1 MLSPTFA
8 ALAAFIAAATLLTIT
23 PGLDTAL
30 VVRTSASEG
39 RRAGLAATLGIAL
52 GCLGWA
58 SLTALGLGALLAAST
73 LAYEVL
79 KWIGAAYL
87 VWLGVKL
94 IVRPRTAFEE
104 TMTASERGRGALGW
118 LAKGFL
124 TNMLNPKVGVFYV
137 SFLPQF
143 VPHGAPVAPFVL
155 MLGVIHALIG
165 SLWLAFLTGA
175 THRITSAL
183 KRPGVLKLLDRVT
196 GLVFLAFGARLA
208 LESRR

>member
-1 MLSPTFA
+1 MSPTLA
-8 ALAAFIAAATLLTIT
+8 ALAAFTAAAVLLSIT

-39 RRAGLAATLGIAL
+39 RRAGLAATFGIAL

-58 SLTALGLGALLAAST
+58 SLTALGLGALLAASK
-73 LAYEVL
+73 LAYEIL

-87 VWLGVKL
+87 VWMGIRL
-94 IVRPRTAFEE
+94 IVNPRTVLAE
-104 TMTASERGRGALGW
+104 TMTASEQRRGALGW
-118 LAKGFL
+118 FAKGFL

-143 VPHGAPVAPFVL
+143 IPHDAPVGPFVL
-155 MLGVIHALIG
+155 LLGVIHALIG
-165 SLWLAFLTGA
+165 AAWLAFLTGA
-175 THRITSAL
+175 THKITAAL
-183 KRPGVLKLLDRVT
+183 KRPGMLKLLDRVT
-196 GLVFLAFGARLA
+196 GVVFLAFGARLA

>member
-8 ALAAFIAAATLLTIT
+8 ALAAFTAAAALLTIT

-39 RRAGLAATLGIAL
+39 RRAGLAATFGIAL

-58 SLTALGLGALLAAST
+58 SLTALGLGALLAASK
-73 LAYEVL
+73 LAYEIL
-79 KWIGAAYL
+79 KWVGVAYL
-87 VWLGVKL
+87 VWLGIKL
-94 IVRPRTAFEE
+94 IVNPRTTFADA
-104 TMTASERGRGALGW
+104 MTTNEGGRGALGW
-118 LAKGFL
+118 FAKGFL

-143 VPHGAPVAPFVL
+143 VPHDAPVGPFVL
-155 MLGVIHALIG
+155 LLGVVHAIVG
-165 SLWLAFLTGA
+165 ALWLAFLTGA

-183 KRPGVLKLLDRVT
+183 KRPGMLKLLDRVT
-196 GLVFLAFGARLA
+196 GVVFLAFGARLA

>member
-8 ALAAFIAAATLLTIT
+8 ALAAFIVAATLLTIT

-39 RRAGLAATLGIAL
+39 RRAGLAATLGIAF

-58 SLTALGLGALLAAST
+58 GLTALGLGALLAASR
-73 LAYEVL
+73 LAYEIL
-79 KWIGAAYL
+79 KWVGAAYL
-87 VWLGVKL
+87 VWLGVKM
-94 IVRPRTAFEE
+94 IVNPRTAFADA
-104 TMTASERGRGALGW
+104 MTATERRRGALGW
-118 LAKGFL
+118 FGKGFL

-143 VPHGAPVAPFVL
+143 VPHGAAVGPFVL
-155 MLGVIHALIG
+155 LLGVIHALIG
-165 SLWLAFLTGA
+165 ALWLGFLTGA
-175 THRITSAL
+175 THRITTAL

-196 GLVFLAFGARLA
+196 GVVFLAFGARLA
-208 LESRR
+208 LEARR

>member
-1 MLSPTFA
+1 MSPILA
-8 ALAAFIAAATLLTIT
+8 ALAAFTAAAALLTIT

-39 RRAGLAATLGIAL
+39 RRAGLAATFGIAL
-52 GCLGWA
+52 GCIGWA
-58 SLTALGLGALLAAST
+58 SLTALGLGALLAASK
-73 LAYEVL
+73 LAYEIL
-79 KWIGAAYL
+79 KWVGAAYL
-87 VWLGVKL
+87 VWLGIKL
-94 IVRPRTAFEE
+94 IISPRATFAEA
-104 TMTASERGRGALGW
+104 MTTTERRRGALGW
-118 LAKGFL
+118 FAKGFL

-143 VPHGAPVAPFVL
+143 VPHDTPVGPFVL
-155 MLGVIHALIG
+155 LLGVIHAIVG
-165 SLWLAFLTGA
+165 TLWLAFLTGA

-196 GLVFLAFGARLA
+196 GVVFLAFGARLA